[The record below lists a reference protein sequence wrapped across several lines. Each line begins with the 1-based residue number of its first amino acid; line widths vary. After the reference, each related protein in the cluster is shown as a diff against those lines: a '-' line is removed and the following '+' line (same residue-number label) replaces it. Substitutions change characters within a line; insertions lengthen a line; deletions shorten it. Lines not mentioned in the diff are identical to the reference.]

1 VKVLNNAGV
10 RAIAVHQ
17 VCKIHEFGNVT
28 CIPAGGKRRLV
39 PSKGKGLR
47 RMIVRIARG
56 RLHYAWIVAGVT
68 FVTLLGASG
77 FRSTPGVLIAPLGQE
92 FGWSPAVVSFA
103 VSINL
108 ILFGFS
114 GPFAAALAERFGL
127 RRVVVGALLLVAAG
141 SALTVFMHAPWQLD
155 LLWGVIV
162 GAGSGTMAS
171 VFAATVANRWFVKR
185 RGLVLGLLNA
195 AGATG
200 QLVFL
205 PLLAWLVVH
214 VGWRWVS
221 LTIAAAALA
230 VAPLVALLMRNF
242 PQDVGLTAYGATETD
257 VADGPRENPLAAA
270 FRGLRLG
277 LRTREFWFLAGSF
290 FICGAT
296 TNGLIGTHLIP
307 ASMDHGM
314 SEVTAASFL
323 AFIGIFD
330 IIGTTVSG
338 VLTDRFDSR
347 WLLCWY
353 YGLRGLAL
361 LFLPFALGAPYLA
374 LLLFIVFYGLD
385 WVATVPPTVALT
397 AEIFGRR
404 QVGIVYGWIFAAHQ
418 LGAAMAASA
427 AGVMRTWLG
436 SYQVTFLSAG
446 LLCLVASGLVIR
458 IGHGT
463 RDGGLPARSLEPAV
477 SPAD

>member
-1 VKVLNNAGV
+1 
-10 RAIAVHQ
+10 
-17 VCKIHEFGNVT
+17 
-28 CIPAGGKRRLV
+28 
-39 PSKGKGLR
+39 
-47 RMIVRIARG
+47 MIVRIARG

-127 RRVVVGALLLVAAG
+127 RRVIVGALLLVATG
-141 SALTVFMHAPWQLD
+141 SSLTVFMRAPWQLD

-185 RGLVLGLLNA
+185 RGLVLGLLSA

-205 PLLAWLVVH
+205 PLLAWLVVN

-221 LTIAAAALA
+221 LTIAVAALS
-230 VAPLVALLMRNF
+230 VAPLVAILMRNF
-242 PQDVGLTAYGATETD
+242 PARCRPDSLRRDRNGCRRRAT
-257 VADGPRENPLAAA
+257 GNPLAAA

-277 LRTREFWFLAGSF
+277 LRTREFWFLSGSF

-314 SEVTAASFL
+314 SEVTAAGFL
-323 AFIGIFD
+323 ALVGIFD

-397 AEIFGRR
+397 AEVFGRR

-418 LGAAMAASA
+418 LGAAAAASA

-458 IGHGT
+458 IGRGT
-463 RDGGLPARSLEPAV
+463 RGEGLPGHSLEPAV
-477 SPAD
+477 SSAD